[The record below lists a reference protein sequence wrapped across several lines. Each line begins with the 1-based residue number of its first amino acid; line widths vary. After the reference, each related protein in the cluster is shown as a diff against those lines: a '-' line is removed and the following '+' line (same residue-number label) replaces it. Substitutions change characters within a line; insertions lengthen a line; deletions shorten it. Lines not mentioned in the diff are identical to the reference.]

1 MCELDPRIA
10 GASGTHATK
19 MWMEVGRDTSRN
31 EVWIEVGKWVLA
43 SFLAHAGCHEQTVPL
58 KWLQVSSRCS
68 LRVSEQFLV

>member
-1 MCELDPRIA
+1 
-10 GASGTHATK
+10 